1 MEEEVMCHHYLYEE
15 RGHLAISTLKE
26 DASNWE
32 EEANTTVN
40 AYSKDEA
47 DYLKEDAS
55 LLVILT

>member
-1 MEEEVMCHHYLYEE
+1 MCHHYLYEE